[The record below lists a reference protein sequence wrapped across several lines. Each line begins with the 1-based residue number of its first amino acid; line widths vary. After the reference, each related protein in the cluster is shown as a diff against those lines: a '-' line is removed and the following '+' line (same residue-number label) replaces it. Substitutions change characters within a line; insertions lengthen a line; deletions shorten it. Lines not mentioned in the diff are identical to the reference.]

1 MICLC
6 SDLPFPF
13 NSACTE
19 KDSQFPTGCI
29 LYAPRSVDF
38 GQVPSRK
45 VLERWQDV
53 SPLALWW
60 RWHLPHGSQ
69 SCRTNPDADISGFW
83 ALSLDC
89 QVQNGSGSPLVHI
102 PRSHHWLLFISSAF
116 PFPIKP
122 NPGWTASLWS
132 TWRGLCFLTWALYR
146 IIQFLRWSL
155 QKCRL
160 CGKHLI
166 TFL

>member
-13 NSACTE
+13 NSACTG

-89 QVQNGSGSPLVHI
+89 QVQNGSGSPLAHI
-102 PRSHHWLLFISSAF
+102 PRSHHWLLFYLLSISIPYKTKSRLNCLF
-116 PFPIKP
+116 LKYLEGFVFS
-122 NPGWTASLWS
+122 NLS
-132 TWRGLCFLTWALYR
+132 T
-146 IIQFLRWSL
+146 IQNHSVF
-155 QKCRL
+155 KVEP
-160 CGKHLI
+160 
-166 TFL
+166 TEM